1 MLDIE
6 RLTSDFITL
15 SETDR
20 QRVLDFVATL
30 KERYEQAPKPL
41 DLENSAFVGM
51 WRDRL
56 EMQDSIAWVR
66 TIRQQHWRN

>member
-1 MLDIE
+1 MLDLE
-6 RLTSDFITL
+6 RLKSDFITL

-30 KERYEQAPKPL
+30 KQHGFAYAQAPKPL
-41 DLENSAFVGM
+41 DLENSSFVGM
-51 WRDRL
+51 WPDRP

-66 TIRQQHWRN
+66 MIRQQH

>member
-51 WRDRL
+51 W
-56 EMQDSIAWVR
+56 IA
-66 TIRQQHWRN
+66 